1 MGQKGPIG
9 RSVGCWLAEV
19 GPPELNVTKPAFSA
33 PNYCPFISLTNHLLH

>member
-9 RSVGCWLAEV
+9 RSRWVLAEEV

-33 PNYCPFISLTNHLLH
+33 RTYCRFISLTNRYP